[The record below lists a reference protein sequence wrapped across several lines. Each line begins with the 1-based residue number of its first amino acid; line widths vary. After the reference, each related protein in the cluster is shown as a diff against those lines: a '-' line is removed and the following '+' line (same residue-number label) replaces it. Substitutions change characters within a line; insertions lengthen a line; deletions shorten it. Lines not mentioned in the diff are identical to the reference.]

1 MEEKGKGK
9 ALMSQLLGV
18 MKNQFNRGEGDSDKN
33 SSATDSH
40 DDSEAGRRSLR
51 SQNPKSGDEASDSPE
66 LKRSTRRS
74 NQKGSGGSILQSA
87 IARKEKSYS
96 VSTPPS
102 TSASSASKSV
112 RLAIAK
118 KKPMSLPAKTP
129 PPLTPTSLLKKKVP
143 KAAESVSSTTSEI
156 STASL
161 PKEEVLM
168 ESEDS
173 ESIISVKTE
182 EEIAPPIKPDPVVPS
197 SAEKKRR
204 LVEGGPQD
212 GNIQIIEYQ
221 GQYFYKLVNF
231 QLQPI
236 LKKMLA
242 SVWEKQLGME
252 IAGIPHLK
260 EEPHPKPSLD
270 QTPT

>member
-9 ALMSQLLGV
+9 ALMSQLLGA
-18 MKNQFNRGEGDSDKN
+18 MKNQFNRGDGDSDKN

-51 SQNPKSGDEASDSPE
+51 SQQNPKSGDEASDSPE

-102 TSASSASKSV
+102 TSASSASKNAK
-112 RLAIAK
+112 LALAK
-118 KKPMSLPAKTP
+118 KKPPVPVPAKTP
-129 PPLTPTSLLKKKVP
+129 PLSSPPSLLRKKVP

-161 PKEEVLM
+161 VKEEVLM
-168 ESEDS
+168 ESEDN
-173 ESIISVKTE
+173 ESIISAKTE
-182 EEIAPPIKPDPVVPS
+182 EEVAPLGKPDPVLPP

-204 LVEGGPQD
+204 LVDGGPQD
-212 GNIQIIEYQ
+212 GELN
-221 GQYFYKLVNF
+221 
-231 QLQPI
+231 
-236 LKKMLA
+236 
-242 SVWEKQLGME
+242 
-252 IAGIPHLK
+252 HC
-260 EEPHPKPSLD
+260 
-270 QTPT
+270 

>member
-18 MKNQFNRGEGDSDKN
+18 MKNQFNRGDGDSDKN

-51 SQNPKSGDEASDSPE
+51 SQQAPNTGDEATDSPE

-102 TSASSASKSV
+102 SSASSASKSAK
-112 RLAIAK
+112 LALAK
-118 KKPMSLPAKTP
+118 KKPVPVPAKTP
-129 PPLTPTSLLKKKVP
+129 PLSSPSTALKKKVP
-143 KAAESVSSTTSEI
+143 KTAESVSSTTSEI
-156 STASL
+156 SIASL
-161 PKEEVLM
+161 VKEEVM

-173 ESIISVKTE
+173 ESIISAKTE
-182 EEIAPPIKPDPVVPS
+182 EEIAPPSKPEVAVVLP

-204 LVEGGPQD
+204 LVEGTAQD
-212 GNIQIIEYQ
+212 GELFDGLSKKII
-221 GQYFYKLVNF
+221 KWCNF
-231 QLQPI
+231 QWQP
-236 LKKMLA
+236 LRKTMLA
-242 SVWEKQLGME
+242 N
-252 IAGIPHLK
+252 
-260 EEPHPKPSLD
+260 D
-270 QTPT
+270 